1 MRFQI
6 LIKWTFLLSIIS
18 GCGEIVSYPDV
29 PSVEFKAFNL
39 YTSTDIL
46 GNQILLGKLD
56 MDFTDGDGDV
66 GINQPS
72 SGDLPDTL
80 QFNLFLNLY
89 EVINK
94 IPNKIEGPVGEL
106 KYRIPYM
113 ERIGQNKTL
122 QGTITVDI
130 EYKSI
135 EYDSIFY
142 TFYILDRAFNRSNT
156 DTTRLIIFTGIEL

>member
-1 MRFQI
+1 MRYLK

-18 GCGEIVSYPDV
+18 GCGEIVSYPDT
-29 PSVEFKAFNL
+29 PSIEYNNFNL
-39 YTSTDIL
+39 YTATDIL
-46 GNQILLGKLD
+46 ENQILLGKLD
-56 MDFTDGDGDV
+56 IDFTDGDGDV
-66 GINQPS
+66 GMDQPS
-72 SGDLPDTL
+72 SPDLPDTL

-94 IPNKIEGPVGEL
+94 MPVKIEGPVGEL

-122 QGTITVDI
+122 QGTITIEI

-135 EYDSIFY
+135 EYDTIFY

-156 DTTRLIIFTGIEL
+156 DTTALIIFTGIEL

>member
-1 MRFQI
+1 M
-6 LIKWTFLLSIIS
+6 S
-18 GCGEIVSYPDV
+18 GCGEIVSYPEI
-29 PSVEFKAFNL
+29 PNVEFKAFNL

-56 MDFTDGDGDV
+56 IDFTDGDGDV
-66 GINQPS
+66 GMDQPS

-89 EVINK
+89 EVKNK
-94 IPNKIEGPVGEL
+94 IPHKIEGLEGEL
-106 KYRIPYM
+106 KYRIPFM

-122 QGTITVDI
+122 QGTITIDI

-135 EYDSIFY
+135 EYDTIIY
-142 TFYILDRAFNRSNT
+142 TFQILDRAFNRSNT
-156 DTTRLIIFTGIEL
+156 DTTGLIIFSGIEL